1 MKDLRSNSELEELRK
16 IIREVPDF
24 PKPGVLFY
32 DVTTLLRVP
41 EALCRVIDLFVSEFS
56 SRDIDLVLGME
67 SRGFIFAPPVAYR
80 LGAGF
85 VPVRKQGKLP
95 CRTKLV
101 SYDLEYGKD
110 ALEIHEDAIVPGQK
124 VLVLDDVIAT
134 GGTAA
139 ATVKMAVEM
148 GAKVVGA
155 AFLIELTSLR
165 GREKLPDTPLFSL
178 LQY

>member
-1 MKDLRSNSELEELRK
+1 MTDVDLRK

-24 PKPGVLFY
+24 PKPGVRFY

-41 EALCRVIDLFVSEFS
+41 DALRRVIDLFADEFS
-56 SRDIDLVLGME
+56 SKRVDLVVGME

-85 VPVRKQGKLP
+85 IPVRKPGKLP
-95 CRTKLV
+95 CKTRLV

-110 ALEIHEDAIVPGQK
+110 ALEIHEDAIRPGQR
-124 VLVLDDVIAT
+124 VLILDDVIAT

-139 ATVKMAVEM
+139 ATVKMAREM
-148 GAKVVGA
+148 GADVVGA
-155 AFLIELTSLR
+155 AFLIELTFLL
-165 GREKLPDTPLFSL
+165 GREKLPDTPFFSI

>member
-1 MKDLRSNSELEELRK
+1 MNDLRQ

-24 PKPGVLFY
+24 PKPGVCFY

-41 EALCRVIDLFVSEFS
+41 AALRKVIDLFVSEYQGKK
-56 SRDIDLVLGME
+56 IDLVIGME

-85 VPVRKQGKLP
+85 IPVRKPGTLP
-95 CRTKLV
+95 WKTRLV

-124 VLVLDDVIAT
+124 VLILDDVIAT

-139 ATVKMAVEM
+139 ATVKMAREM
-148 GAKVVGA
+148 GANVVAA
-155 AFLIELTSLR
+155 AFLIELTGLR
-165 GREKLPDTPLFSL
+165 GRHKLAGTPFFSL

>member
-1 MKDLRSNSELEELRK
+1 MHDLKK

-41 EALCRVIDLFVSEFS
+41 DALRQVIDAFTAEYS
-56 SRDIDLVLGME
+56 SQKIDLVVGME

-85 VPVRKQGKLP
+85 VPVRKPGKLP
-95 CRTKLV
+95 WKTNTM
-101 SYDLEYGKD
+101 SYDLEYGQD
-110 ALEIHEDAIVPGQK
+110 ALEMHQDAIQPGQR
-124 VLVLDDVIAT
+124 VLILDDVIAT

-139 ATVKMAVEM
+139 ATIKMAREM
-148 GAKVVGA
+148 GADVVGA
-155 AFLIELTSLR
+155 AFLIELTFLH
-165 GREKLPDTPLFSL
+165 GRAKLPETPFFSL
-178 LQY
+178 LRY